1 MGNEHRVTT
10 LQLTDND
17 DTRQVTEALTLFA
30 GKRGE
35 LLRLIVVVALAA
47 AAQYVAVSVRLAV
60 IETTQQFILEN
71 IRELKADR
79 ARAVAGGK
87 P

>member
-1 MGNEHRVTT
+1 MGTEHRATQ
-10 LQLTDND
+10 LHLTDD
-17 DTRQVTEALTLFA
+17 DSRQVAEALTLFS

-79 ARAVAGGK
+79 TRGVAGSK